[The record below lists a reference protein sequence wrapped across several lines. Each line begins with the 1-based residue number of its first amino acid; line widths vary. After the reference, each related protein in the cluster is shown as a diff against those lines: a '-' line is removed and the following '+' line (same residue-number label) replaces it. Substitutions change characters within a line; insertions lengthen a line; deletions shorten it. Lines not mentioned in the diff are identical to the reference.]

1 MRPDIPWNLAGVPPE
16 VREAARSAAR
26 REGLPVREWLTKQIL
41 RDAAG
46 PSEGRPV
53 MRNLGNVAL
62 AHEEEMAGPQ
72 RHEDMAGRLKDEA
85 ADATTAFARVE
96 EQLRALARSLE
107 TAERGQ
113 FENQRAM
120 NKAAADMNVAAR
132 EQARAFAQLGT
143 SVASLTKRLERIE
156 RQGAGDAIK
165 DVLRALHL
173 GLTRVAEK
181 AAQNE
186 VQSRSQIAELTARLE
201 SEAEKTDR
209 RRHEAEST
217 SRAID
222 ERYARLDARV
232 RTVETSKPDL
242 SELTHTLERRLAE
255 FDERLRAIEAAVSRQ
270 DAELERAFAALGGVG
285 RLEQELARLEQK
297 LAEPHRPD
305 ATIEPATAMPAAK
318 DVIAD
323 LAEPPTVAEPPQGAV
338 PPAADAPL
346 EISTHPDH
354 PETVESPVQAEHEDV
369 LLLDQVAEASEVAR
383 EKPDAGDGISIV
395 LPLELQ
401 TEDGPEEARPDPAFA
416 ESPRAEAFLASVR
429 RSAQTAAAEAE
440 AEQGSRGLGGFAWS
454 VRSETSERP
463 QTRYGLIGLAVLV
476 LVLLIVAVILFSE
489 RPNLMGVRVF
499 GPASNAA
506 HLARGPRASPA
517 ATSQAARR
525 AGQNASPHMKIGS
538 PVLDVMPAAGGQK
551 RATTQSSSEAA
562 KTEQSGSL
570 GRLDRLS
577 ALANEGNP
585 KAEMI
590 VGLKYIDGDGVGVD
604 ESQAAKWLERA
615 AESGEAVAQYR
626 LGTLYERGRGVP
638 ADPALALHWYQ
649 LAANAG
655 NRKAMHNL
663 AVAYAQGSGT
673 PKDFAEAARWF
684 SKAANLGL
692 ADSQFN
698 LAVLYER
705 GLGVPQSLLDAY
717 KWYAIAAAS
726 GDTESKA
733 RLDVL
738 STQLGADAREAAQH
752 AADQFKP
759 AAFDPAVN
767 VPPQMS
773 DIVR

>member
-1 MRPDIPWNLAGVPPE
+1 
-16 VREAARSAAR
+16 
-26 REGLPVREWLTKQIL
+26 
-41 RDAAG
+41 
-46 PSEGRPV
+46 
-53 MRNLGNVAL
+53 
-62 AHEEEMAGPQ
+62 MAGPQ

-85 ADATTAFARVE
+85 TDATTAFGRVE

-107 TAERGQ
+107 AAERGQ

-120 NKAAADMNVAAR
+120 NKAAADINVAAR

-143 SVASLTKRLERIE
+143 SVASLTRRLERIE

-242 SELTHTLERRLAE
+242 SGLTHTLERRLAE
-255 FDERLRAIEAAVSRQ
+255 FDERLRAIEAAVGRQ

-285 RLEQELARLEQK
+285 RLERELARLEQK
-297 LAEPHRPD
+297 LHAPHPPD
-305 ATIEPATAMPAAK
+305 AAIEPATAMPAAQ
-318 DVIAD
+318 DVIAEQ
-323 LAEPPTVAEPPQGAV
+323 AEQPTVAAPPQV
-338 PPAADAPL
+338 ELPPAADAPL
-346 EISTHPDH
+346 EISTQPDH
-354 PETVESPVQAEHEDV
+354 PETVESPERAEHDDV
-369 LLLDQVAEASEVAR
+369 LLLDQVAEANEVAG
-383 EKPDAGDGISIV
+383 EKPDADDGISIV

-416 ESPRAEAFLASVR
+416 ESPKAEAFLASVR

-440 AEQGSRGLGGFAWS
+440 AEQDSRGLGGFAWT

-489 RPNLMGVRVF
+489 RPNMMGVRAVF

-506 HLARGPRASPA
+506 HSGRAPRASRA
-517 ATSQAARR
+517 ATSKAARHV
-525 AGQNASPHMKIGS
+525 GQIASPHMKIGS
-538 PVLDVMPAAGGQK
+538 PVLDVMPAAGGEK
-551 RATTQSSSEAA
+551 RATTQSSAEAA
-562 KTEQSGSL
+562 KAEQSASL

-649 LAANAG
+649 LAASAG

-726 GDTESKA
+726 GDTESKS